1 MAPAPQQPAIVSKG
15 VPLLAD
21 SLAQRPLYIQTPM
34 DHVRVLHPAESIGM
48 ITVARRINGRW
59 REQRFF
65 AETLPE
71 VVRLCAGQPDCYLTQ
86 NRFRGPRRITHLVA
100 LDALWADLDP
110 QHVPELARYR
120 IEWILDWAYEILFD
134 AQIPAPNYVV
144 STGRGLA
151 LVWLHE
157 PVPRGALPRWRA
169 CQQHIYRALTP
180 LGADRAALDPARVL
194 RIVGSMN
201 PKSGR
206 LVEALTPVQ
215 PVWEF
220 DSLADEILPLSR
232 GELTD
237 LRIQRALRASK
248 SPQNEKKRPPQGFTA
263 ATLWEARLSDLQRL
277 LDLRWQG
284 TLPPGQRDTW
294 LFLAGVAM
302 SWLAEPVLL
311 ERELYALAH
320 QVGGWS
326 EGTTRSQ
333 MQAIF
338 KRARMVAHKE
348 PIEWKGQA
356 IDARYRFKTQT
367 ILEWLDITRA
377 EQAQLQTLIAPE
389 MAKARHREAERARK
403 HETGEVEQD
412 RQEYL
417 VQHTASEARTKAHRL
432 RQEGQSISAIA
443 AHLGITRQRVQQYL
457 KEGCKGSVR

>member
-1 MAPAPQQPAIVSKG
+1 MARSVAGDPEPSKSSTKG
-15 VPLLAD
+15 SIPRQLSWDLVE
-21 SLAQRPLYIQTPM
+21 RPTRILTPM
-34 DHVRVLHPAESIGM
+34 DHARVLHPAEAVGM

-71 VVRLCAGQPDCYLTQ
+71 VVQLCAGQPDCYLTQ

-120 IEWILDWAYEILFD
+120 IEWILDWAYEMLFD
-134 AQIPAPNYVV
+134 AQIPAPNYAV

-220 DSLADEILPLSR
+220 DSLVDEILPLSR

-237 LRIQRALRASK
+237 LRIQRALRASE
-248 SPQNEKKRPPQGFTA
+248 SPQNEKRRPPQGFTA

-277 LDLRWQG
+277 LELRWQG
-284 TLPPGQRDTW
+284 TLPPGHRDTW

-338 KRARMVAHKE
+338 KRARMVAHGE
-348 PIEWKGQA
+348 TIEWKGQA
-356 IDARYRFKTQT
+356 IDARYRFKTET
-367 ILEWLDITRA
+367 ILEWLDITPA
-377 EQAQLQTLIAPE
+377 EQAKLKTLITPE
-389 MAKARHREAERARK
+389 IARARHREAERARK
-403 HETGEVEQD
+403 HETGEVKHD
-412 RQEYL
+412 RQHYL
-417 VQHTASEARTKAHRL
+417 NEHRDNAERPWEALGMSRSTWYRRGKPK
-432 RQEGQSISAIA
+432 SI
-443 AHLGITRQRVQQYL
+443 V
-457 KEGCKGSVR
+457 

>member
-1 MAPAPQQPAIVSKG
+1 MAKSVTGDLVASKSEVNATLG
-15 VPLLAD
+15 E
-21 SLAQRPLYIQTPM
+21 RPPRILTPM
-34 DHVRVLHPAESIGM
+34 DHARVLHPLGSIGM
-48 ITVARRINGRW
+48 ITVARRIDGRW
-59 REQRFF
+59 QEQRFF

-71 VVRLCAGQPDCYLTQ
+71 VVQLCARQPDCYLTQ

-110 QHVPELARYR
+110 QHVPALAHYR
-120 IEWILDWAYEILFD
+120 IEGILDWAYEMLFD
-134 AQIPAPNYVV
+134 ARIPAPNYAV

-220 DSLADEILPLSR
+220 DSLVDEILPLSR

-237 LRIQRALRASK
+237 LRIQRALRASE
-248 SPQNEKKRPPQGFTA
+248 SPQNEKRRPPQGFTA

-311 ERELYALAH
+311 QRELYALA
-320 QVGGWS
+320 QKVGGWS
-326 EGTTRSQ
+326 EGTVRSQ
-333 MQAIF
+333 LQPIF
-338 KRARMVAHKE
+338 RRAHMVAHGE
-348 PIEWKGQA
+348 TVEWQGQA
-356 IDARYRFKTQT
+356 IDARYRFKTET
-367 ILEWLDITRA
+367 ILEWLKITTA
-377 EQAQLQTLIAPE
+377 EQAQLTTLISPE
-389 MAKARHREAERARK
+389 MARARHREAERVRK
-403 HETGEVEQD
+403 HETGEVKQD
-412 RQEYL
+412 RQSYL
-417 VQHTASEARTKAHRL
+417 EQAAIRRTEALQYRSQGKSL
-432 RQEGQSISAIA
+432 RQIA
-443 AHLGITRQRVQQYL
+443 EVLGVSH
-457 KEGCKGSVR
+457 EAVRKMLLTTDL